1 MSGDNITCGASGIK
15 RPRRRSGLGLGLV
28 ALAVVTLSG
37 CTREEW
43 MRGAMP
49 KPITKDGAR
58 TLHLW
63 QASWIAAL
71 AVGIIVWG
79 LIFWCVV
86 AYRRKKG
93 DPLPKQTRYNIPI
106 EIFYTAAPAIMIGVL
121 FAFTLRDQTILTKNT
136 GTATNHVTVVGY
148 QWQWSFQYDDDKA
161 YDVGTVAA
169 PPTLWLPVNKRVQF
183 TLLSPDVIHS
193 FWVPDFLFHMDVVP
207 GRVNKFELTP
217 DTIGTFKGRCAEL
230 CGAQHAR
237 MIFNVKVVSQADYDA
252 HIAELRAAG
261 QSGTVTTD
269 RYHLSG
275 TTLEEVAK

>member
-1 MSGDNITCGASGIK
+1 MNPVTGK
-15 RPRRRSGLGLGLV
+15 RVRSGVSRIAGVALV
-28 ALAVVTLSG
+28 AMSMALAG
-37 CTREEW
+37 CTRDEW
-43 MRGAMP
+43 ARGAMP
-49 KPITKDGAR
+49 KPITTDGAR

-63 QASWIAAL
+63 QGSWIAAL
-71 AVGIIVWG
+71 IVGVIVWG
-79 LIFWCVV
+79 LIVWCVI

-93 DPLPKQTRYNIPI
+93 DGLPKQTRYNIPI
-106 EIFYTAAPAIMIGVL
+106 EIFYTVAPAIMIGVL
-121 FAFTLRDQTILTKNT
+121 FAFTLRDQTVLTKDT

-148 QWQWSFQYDDDKA
+148 QWQWSFQYSDDKA
-161 YDVGTVAA
+161 FDVGTTAS

-217 DTIGTFKGRCAEL
+217 NTIGSFKGRCAEL

-237 MIFNVKVVSQADYDA
+237 MIFNVKVVSQADYDK
-252 HIAELRAAG
+252 HIAYLRSPEVG
-261 QSGTVTTD
+261 QSGQVTTD

-275 TTLEEVAK
+275 RTLEEVTK